1 MLKRQAGTASNAPAH
16 LTKGSEPVVTRKQIL
31 ENLRGIFPP
40 VVTPFNR
47 SGGVDEVRFR
57 ENLQRYSG
65 IGLGGM
71 VVAGST
77 GEAPYLTERER
88 LRLVEVAREVV
99 RAPEVLIVGTGL
111 ESTAET
117 LRLSREAIER
127 GADALLVLTPNYY
140 KSRMDSAA
148 QIAHYRTL
156 GDKLRRPVIIYR
168 IPQFTGI
175 YLDAETIAVLSRS
188 NVAGIKESSGDIKFV
203 REVLRKV
210 APGFRVLVGSVQI
223 LLEGLRVGAAGAV
236 LGQSNFA
243 PELCVG
249 AYEAFR
255 ARRMKAATGLQQ
267 RLMPLA
273 QKIAVPYG
281 VPGIKAALDLCGYH
295 GGDPR
300 PPLIPLDSAGR
311 KMVAA
316 ALKEARAGLDL

>member
-1 MLKRQAGTASNAPAH
+1 MTRK
-16 LTKGSEPVVTRKQIL
+16 EVVT
-31 ENLRGIFPP
+31 NLTGIFPP

-47 SGGVDEVRFR
+47 NGAVDEARFR
-57 ENLQRYSG
+57 ANLQRYSG
-65 IGLGGM
+65 VGLAGI

-77 GEAPYLTERER
+77 GEAPYLNERER

-99 RAPEVLIVGTGL
+99 RPPELLIAGTGL

-127 GADALLVLTPNYY
+127 GADALLILTPNYY
-140 KSRMDSAA
+140 KSRMDSVA
-148 QIAHYRTL
+148 QRAHYRRL

-175 YLDAETIAVLSRS
+175 HLELETITTLSCHP
-188 NVAGIKESSGDIKFV
+188 NIVGIKDSLGDIKFV
-203 REVLRKV
+203 RNILREV

-223 LLEGLRVGAAGAV
+223 LFESLRAGAAGGV
-236 LGQSNFA
+236 LGQAVFA

-249 AYEAFR
+249 VFEAFR
-255 ARRMKAATGLQQ
+255 SGQLRTAAQLQQ

-273 QKIAVPYG
+273 HKIGVPYG
-281 VPGIKAALDLCGYH
+281 VAGIKAAMDLSGYH

-300 PPLIPLDSAGR
+300 PPLLQLDSTAR
-311 KMVAA
+311 KTIAA
-316 ALKEARAGLDL
+316 ALKEARTGLDF